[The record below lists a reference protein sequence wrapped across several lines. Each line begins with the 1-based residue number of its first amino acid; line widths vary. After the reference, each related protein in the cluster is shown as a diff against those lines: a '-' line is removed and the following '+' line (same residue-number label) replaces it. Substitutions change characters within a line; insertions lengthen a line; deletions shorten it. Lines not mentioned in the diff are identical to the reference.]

1 MNIAKAKEL
10 RKNSTD
16 AERVLWQRL
25 RAHRFAR
32 YKFRRQQPLGHYIV
46 DFVCFEKHLII
57 ELDGGQRAEQVVY
70 DAERSAWLQSQGFRV
85 LRFWNHE
92 VLKDVE
98 AVAEVILRECER
110 ETLSPSSSPTRG
122 EERKMW
128 SILLQDGRYEC
139 QKENSNPD

>member
-16 AERVLWQRL
+16 AERVLWQQL
-25 RAHRFAR
+25 RAHRFAG

-57 ELDGGQRAEQVVY
+57 ELDGGQHAEQAVY

-92 VLKDVE
+92 VLTDVE
-98 AVAEVILRECER
+98 AVEEVILREGER
-110 ETLSPSSSPTRG
+110 ETPSP
-122 EERKMW
+122 
-128 SILLQDGRYEC
+128 
-139 QKENSNPD
+139 